1 VNQALLIA
9 LASRIVERP
18 NKQRKGP
25 AALVLE
31 WTPRYCSAR
40 KMWVTEKF
48 PGRLQLW
55 ADG

>member
-1 VNQALLIA
+1 MNQALLIA

-31 WTPRYCSAR
+31 MDTALLLGS
-40 KMWVTEKF
+40 
-48 PGRLQLW
+48 
-55 ADG
+55 